1 MTIPPKVI
9 ELAISG
15 GWDSFFSQGFT
26 FNSRGLFDVDTD
38 FTSYEEIALD
48 PTFWQALGKAL
59 GWSEYAVCNIH
70 GQPCTLNCT
79 QAFPFEYMYQA
90 HRFYDLIL
98 TQQPTDTFWEE
109 IISSVK

>member
-48 PTFWQALGKAL
+48 PLFFQALGKSL
-59 GWSEYAVCNIH
+59 GWDDTTGFYADFQSKKYNQV
-70 GQPCTLNCT
+70 GV
-79 QAFPFEYMYQA
+79 YA
-90 HRFYDLIL
+90 HTFYDLIL
-98 TQQPTDTFWEE
+98 TNQPTDTFWEE
-109 IISSVK
+109 ILAQ